1 MTTIEISNPG
11 SDREPI
17 VTNSE
22 ELRAAAHALRGTAP
36 GARHT
41 RIEFSVYGTEFCRML
56 AAVALFQADPKKFDV
71 LAAVRCIVS
80 GDGLYLAAMNGSSAA
95 AGAVATIDTDG
106 VGPFSISHEHVK
118 SILSIF
124 KQKLP
129 KGAAADEYVLELTVT
144 DEHLVIAD
152 VSKLFGGDS
161 LTMAL
166 PPVDSS
172 LEHGQQSDTDRVLA
186 AFSTLAGGTA
196 DDHPE
201 DLAAGIYFAPG
212 EVARLGR
219 AAGTLGVE
227 LSMRTLGRR
236 LVAPLDTDFIAYT
249 TGTLRRDDK
258 EKPPFRDQRALV
270 RWRDRLVDLEQGAL

>member
-1 MTTIEISNPG
+1 MTTIEISSPG
-11 SDREPI
+11 SDRDPV
-17 VTNSE
+17 VTTPAGLS
-22 ELRAAAHALRGTAP
+22 AAARALRGQAP
-36 GARHT
+36 GAQRT

-80 GDGLYLAAMNGSSAA
+80 GDGLYLAAVNGSSAA
-95 AGAVATIDTDG
+95 AGSVPVIDDAG
-106 VGPFSISHEHVK
+106 LGPFSISHEHVK

-124 KQKLP
+124 KRKLP
-129 KGAAADEYVLELTVT
+129 KGAAADEYVLEVTVT
-144 DEHLVIAD
+144 EEHLVIAD

-166 PPVDSS
+166 PSGDSS
-172 LEHGQQSDTDRVLA
+172 LEHGQQSETDRVLA
-186 AFSTLAGGTA
+186 AFSTLAGGAA

-201 DLAAGIYFAPG
+201 DLTTGIYFAPG

-219 AAGTLGVE
+219 AAGVLGVE
-227 LSMRTLGRR
+227 LSMRMLGRR

-249 TGTLRRDDK
+249 AGTLRRDEK
-258 EKPPFRDQRALV
+258 EKPPFRDHRALL
-270 RWRDRLVDLEQGAL
+270 RWRDRLLDLERGAL